1 MYVKAKVLD
10 NKHEEDFRQLYG
22 EQIRDPFSHLRFLGL
37 MLVSSSSSLH
47 WRSVLAQC
55 SIFRPLVSKIFSNMY
70 VVHRLSNDKGDP
82 EFKTSMGCFIVLFWW
97 SGLFEVTRLVENDDV
112 FLEFATS

>member
-1 MYVKAKVLD
+1 MFVKAKVLD

-47 WRSVLAQC
+47 
-55 SIFRPLVSKIFSNMY
+55 
-70 VVHRLSNDKGDP
+70 
-82 EFKTSMGCFIVLFWW
+82 
-97 SGLFEVTRLVENDDV
+97 
-112 FLEFATS
+112 